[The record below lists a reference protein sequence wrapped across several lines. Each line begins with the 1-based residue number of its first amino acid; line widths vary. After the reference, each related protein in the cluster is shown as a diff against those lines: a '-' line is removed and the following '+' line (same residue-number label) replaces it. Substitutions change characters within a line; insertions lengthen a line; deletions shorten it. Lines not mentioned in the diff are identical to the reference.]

1 MIIIIGSEDEVMGF
15 GLGGVNEAHIVSQQ
29 ATKEEISNILA
40 KYGSADVVL
49 VSDKIYGLQIK
60 TQALCV
66 RIPDTQE
73 NIMLDGMT
81 KEILGLTLSE
91 LRERLQ

>member
-15 GLGGVNEAHIVSQQ
+15 GLGGVNDAHIVSHQ
-29 ATKEEISNILA
+29 ASKDEISAILE
-40 KYGSADVVL
+40 KYGSEDVIL
-49 VSDKIYGLQIK
+49 VSDKIYSMQIK

-66 RIPDTQE
+66 RIPDDQE
-73 NIMLDGMT
+73 NTMLDGMT

>member
-15 GLGGVNEAHIVSQQ
+15 GLGGVNDAHIVSQQ
-29 ATKEEISNILA
+29 ATKDEITKILE
-40 KYGSADVVL
+40 KYGAEDVVL
-49 VSDKIYGLQIK
+49 VSDHIYGMQIK
-60 TQALCV
+60 SQALCV
-66 RIPDTQE
+66 RIPDDQE
-73 NIMLDGMT
+73 NMVLDGMT

>member
-15 GLGGVNEAHIVSQQ
+15 GLGGVDDAHIVSGQ
-29 ATKEEISNILA
+29 ASKEDVASILSN
-40 KYGSADVVL
+40 YGQNDVVL
-49 VSDKIYGLQIK
+49 VSDKIYSMHIK

-66 RIPDTQE
+66 RIPDNEE
-73 NIMLDGMT
+73 NVTLDNMT